1 MALDFRRNEVI
12 SPYGSVFKTHILGCP
27 CVMISSPEAARFV
40 LVTRAHLFKPTF
52 PASKERMLGKQ
63 AIFFHQGDYHA
74 KLRKL
79 VLHAFVPESIKTI
92 VSDIES
98 IAKESLKSWEGRV
111 VNTFQEMKTYTF
123 NVALLSIFG
132 KDEFLYREDLKRCY
146 YILEKGYNSMPINL
160 PGTLFHKSMKARKE
174 LAQILAKI
182 LSTRRQMKLDQNDL
196 LGSFMGDKEGLTDD
210 QIADNIIG
218 VIFAA
223 RDTTASVLTWILKY
237 LGENPSVLQAVT
249 EEQQDIVTS
258 KEKCGE
264 ELLTWAD
271 TKKMPITTRV
281 IQETLRV
288 ASILSFTFREAV
300 EDVEYE
306 GYLIPKGWKVLP
318 LFRNIHH
325 NPEIF
330 PDPEKFDPTRFEV
343 APKPNTFM
351 PFGNGTHSCPGNE
364 LAKLEIL
371 VLLHHLTTKYRWS
384 MVGTDNGIQY
394 GPFALPQND
403 YLECNR
409 DSCSLEESNR
419 VTKKVKCKEAQEM
432 DGSQGRSHGD
442 RVVYS
447 GNVEGLEDI
456 GGSHEKEVF
465 DESKGWYDPW
475 MTVQKHGRHMQNRKY
490 EFIEGNGSRFNILTE
505 EDENFPNVGGNHV
518 GDNRLVRNFGLRDV
532 INWAKDKGPRGVKPS
547 KRLSGEKVKEKS
559 LAHNLE
565 ENETSLNN
573 NAHTANKVRSNGVDS
588 VGVIGKVGNMECRN
602 RLRELEKDGGSFFLK
617 GMKTT

>member
-1 MALDFRRNEVI
+1 MELIIFFFLALAASLVLLSSLFLLKFLSFAKPKLPLPPGTMGWPYIGETFQLYSQNPNTFFSSKVKK
-12 SPYGSVFKTHILGCP
+12 YGSIFKTHILGCP
-27 CVMISSPEAARFV
+27 CVMTSSPEAAKLV
-40 LVTRAHLFKPTF
+40 LVSKAHLFKPTF

-79 VLHAFVPESIKTI
+79 VLRAFMPESIKNI

-98 IAKESLKSWEGRV
+98 LAVGSLESWEGKLIT
-111 VNTFQEMKTYTF
+111 TFQEMKTYAF

-132 KDEFLYREDLKRCY
+132 KDEVLYREDLKRCY

-160 PGTLFHKSMKARKE
+160 PGTLFNKAMKARKE

-182 LSTRRQMKLDQNDL
+182 LSLRRQMKKNQTDL
-196 LGSFMGDKEGLTDD
+196 LGSFMGDVEGLTDE

-237 LGENPSVLQAVT
+237 LAENPTVLKAVT
-249 EEQQDIVTS
+249 EEQESIMKS
-258 KEKCGE
+258 KVE
-264 ELLTWAD
+264 EGLKWED

-288 ASILSFTFREAV
+288 ASVLSFTFREAV
-300 EDVEYE
+300 EDVEFN

-325 NPEIF
+325 SPDNF
-330 PDPEKFDPTRFEV
+330 PDPEKFDPSRFEV

-384 MVGTDNGIQY
+384 VMGPQNGIQY
-394 GPFALPQND
+394 APFALPQNG
-403 YLECNR
+403 LPINL
-409 DSCSLEESNR
+409 SL
-419 VTKKVKCKEAQEM
+419 
-432 DGSQGRSHGD
+432 
-442 RVVYS
+442 
-447 GNVEGLEDI
+447 
-456 GGSHEKEVF
+456 
-465 DESKGWYDPW
+465 
-475 MTVQKHGRHMQNRKY
+475 
-490 EFIEGNGSRFNILTE
+490 
-505 EDENFPNVGGNHV
+505 
-518 GDNRLVRNFGLRDV
+518 
-532 INWAKDKGPRGVKPS
+532 
-547 KRLSGEKVKEKS
+547 KR
-559 LAHNLE
+559 
-565 ENETSLNN
+565 
-573 NAHTANKVRSNGVDS
+573 
-588 VGVIGKVGNMECRN
+588 
-602 RLRELEKDGGSFFLK
+602 
-617 GMKTT
+617 

>member
-1 MALDFRRNEVI
+1 MEFISFFFSLSFASVLFIFLFHYLLKFFDSNNHRNLPLPPGSLGWPYIGETFQLYSQNPNVFFA
-12 SPYGSVFKTHILGCP
+12 SKQKRYGSVFKTHILGCP
-27 CVMISSPEAARFV
+27 CVMISSPEAAKFV
-40 LVTRAHLFKPTF
+40 LVSRAHLFKPTF

-79 VLHAFVPESIKTI
+79 VLRAFVPEAIKSI
-92 VSDIES
+92 VCDIES
-98 IAKESLKSWEGRV
+98 IAIDSLKSWEGRII
-111 VNTFQEMKTYTF
+111 NTFQEMKTYSF

-160 PGTLFHKSMKARKE
+160 PGTLFNKSMKARKE

-182 LSTRRQMKLDQNDL
+182 LSTRRQMKLQQNDL
-196 LGSFMGDKEGLTDD
+196 LGSFMGDKEGLSDE

-249 EEQQDIVTS
+249 EEQEKIVAS

-264 ELLTWAD
+264 EKLLTWAD
-271 TKKMPITTRV
+271 TKKMPITSRV

-325 NPEIF
+325 SPESF
-330 PDPEKFDPTRFEV
+330 PDPEKFDPSRFEV

-394 GPFALPQND
+394 GPFALPQNG
-403 YLECNR
+403 LPIK
-409 DSCSLEESNR
+409 L
-419 VTKKVKCKEAQEM
+419 
-432 DGSQGRSHGD
+432 SQ
-442 RVVYS
+442 
-447 GNVEGLEDI
+447 
-456 GGSHEKEVF
+456 
-465 DESKGWYDPW
+465 
-475 MTVQKHGRHMQNRKY
+475 
-490 EFIEGNGSRFNILTE
+490 
-505 EDENFPNVGGNHV
+505 
-518 GDNRLVRNFGLRDV
+518 
-532 INWAKDKGPRGVKPS
+532 
-547 KRLSGEKVKEKS
+547 KS
-559 LAHNLE
+559 
-565 ENETSLNN
+565 
-573 NAHTANKVRSNGVDS
+573 
-588 VGVIGKVGNMECRN
+588 
-602 RLRELEKDGGSFFLK
+602 
-617 GMKTT
+617 